1 MEYRLGCY
9 NTDGSLEHLITVN
22 TKESAENMYKQL
34 KEDYRCTIWVQKIEF
49 VDPKEEF
56 EAKTQKR
63 KYNVIL
69 KFGDYTIIS
78 YKKKHIGVEYVI
90 ARNFNAE
97 EFSWDS
103 ASNNYAYSLES
114 ALAMLLLRFGKS
126 QRQLEIERNTGITF
140 DRACELASK
149 FKDGLFGSD
158 LDEEE
163 YNEFFLD
170 ECEMDEKELDFFGIK
185 TESRSKRQK
194 RFGRSFN

>member
-1 MEYRLGCY
+1 M
-9 NTDGSLEHLITVN
+9 
-22 TKESAENMYKQL
+22 
-34 KEDYRCTIWVQKIEF
+34 
-49 VDPKEEF
+49 
-56 EAKTQKR
+56 AKR
-63 KYNVIL
+63 EYNVIL

-78 YKKKHIGVEYVI
+78 YEKQHMGTEYVI

-114 ALAMLLLRFGKS
+114 ALAILLSRIGSNYVKS
-126 QRQLEIERNTGITF
+126 QRQLEIERNTSITF

-149 FKDGLFGSD
+149 FKDGLFGAD

-185 TESRSKRQK
+185 TKSEEEE
-194 RFGRSFN
+194 

>member
-1 MEYRLGCY
+1 MYKLGYY
-9 NTDGSLEHLITVN
+9 NTNGEPYCLRVVN
-22 TKESAENMYKQL
+22 SKVEAKTAYECL
-34 KEDYRCTIWVQKIEF
+34 KEEYGCTIWVQKVER
-49 VDPKEEF
+49 VNPKEEF
-56 EAKTQKR
+56 ATKTQKI

-69 KFGDYTIIS
+69 KYKDYTIIS
-78 YKKKHIGVEYVI
+78 YEKQHIGTEYVI

-114 ALAMLLLRFGKS
+114 ALAILLSRLGSGFIKP
-126 QRQLEIERNTGITF
+126 QRQLEIERNTSITF

-149 FKDGLFGSD
+149 FKDGLFGAD

-185 TESRSKRQK
+185 TESEDE
-194 RFGRSFN
+194 